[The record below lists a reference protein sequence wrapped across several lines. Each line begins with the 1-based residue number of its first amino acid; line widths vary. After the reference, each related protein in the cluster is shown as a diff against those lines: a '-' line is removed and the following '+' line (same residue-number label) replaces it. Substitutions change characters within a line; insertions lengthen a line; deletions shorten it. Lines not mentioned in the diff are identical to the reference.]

1 MWLKKYDLQ
10 EKNHNHLEKKK
21 KKDSKQYK
29 RFERVKKKNLHRKRI
44 LKQQMHLGY

>member
-21 KKDSKQYK
+21 KKTVSNTRDLS
-29 RFERVKKKNLHRKRI
+29 VLRKRI
-44 LKQQMHLGY
+44 STGKGS

>member
-21 KKDSKQYK
+21 KTVSNTRDLS
-29 RFERVKKKNLHRKRI
+29 VLRKRI
-44 LKQQMHLGY
+44 STGKGS